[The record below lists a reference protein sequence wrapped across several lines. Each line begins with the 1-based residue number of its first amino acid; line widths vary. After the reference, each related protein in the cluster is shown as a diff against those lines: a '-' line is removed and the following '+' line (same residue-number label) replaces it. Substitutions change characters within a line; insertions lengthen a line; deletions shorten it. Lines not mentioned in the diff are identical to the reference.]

1 MARSRFV
8 RPDVVTLPISN
19 GDTITIRKQLN
30 NGEQRALFDRV
41 RIPGTM
47 PPEIDTVRVPMAMIA
62 AYLLDWTLTDDDG
75 HRVEIR
81 GQSTDDVL
89 AIVDSLEPAT
99 VNEITKVIGD
109 HVAASDA
116 ARAEEK
122 KAIPTGVTVS

>member
-1 MARSRFV
+1 MVRSRFV

-30 NGEQRALFDRV
+30 NGEQRALFDRA
-41 RIPGTM
+41 RIPDSN
-47 PPEIDTVRVPMAMIA
+47 PPKMDIVKVPMAMIA

-81 GQSTDDVL
+81 GQSADDLL
-89 AIVDSLEPAT
+89 AIVDSLDATT

-109 HVAASDA
+109 HVAASEA

-122 KAIPTGVTVS
+122 KEIPTGVTVS